1 VFETPLSMEWD
12 GVVLRIGGSV
22 DEYSISELRERLA
35 DLVANHRSLKVDVSD
50 VEFLPS
56 AGIGILA
63 RARAAARDSGGV
75 LDLVARAGSPA
86 QRILDITGIP
96 HLTSDEPGSVASD

>member
-1 VFETPLSMEWD
+1 MFETPLSMEWD
-12 GVVLRIGGSV
+12 GVVLRVGGSV
-22 DEYSISELRERLA
+22 DEYSISELRDRLA
-35 DLVANHRSLKVDVSD
+35 GLVTTNRALKVDVSE

-75 LDLVARAGSPA
+75 LDIVARTGCPA

-96 HLTSDEPGSVASD
+96 HLTSDEPGSIASD